1 MSHWDV
7 YTTSSFAS
15 EVGEDG
21 VALMKW
27 RWALLR
33 RVSSLALFAAAFPF
47 QAVYAQEAVEEDE
60 IVVTARKREE
70 SLQDA
75 PLSIQAFDEQ
85 RLEQL
90 NVTSFEDYV
99 RFTPSVS
106 FISEGPGQSKIVI
119 RGVAESTGAADGG
132 GRSSA
137 ALYLDEQPITVDAQS
152 PDPRLVDIARVEVL
166 SGPQGTLYGASSQ
179 SGTLRIITNRPD
191 TREFGGYLEGTL
203 SSMDEGEGSYDL
215 NGAINLP
222 LLQDRL
228 ALRITGFDAE
238 EGGFIDNV
246 LGTTPGGTV
255 DNANLVG
262 DDINGSHSAGGRVA
276 LRWEIDANW
285 VATTSYVFQEV
296 DVDGRSDYDPSLGD
310 LRAVRF
316 FEETFNDEW
325 DQTALTV
332 EGDVG
337 FADLVV
343 TGAYFSRR
351 TAYVNDNTAYDQYLT
366 TTAAYFP
373 LYDFGPD
380 PTGFNRGGGTDERT
394 TFEARLSSKGGS
406 RWNWIVGAF
415 YQEADNGFELNS
427 HVTDYALSPGFAT
440 AVAYDPLLAPTD
452 VYFYQVGQYE
462 QQQFALFGE
471 LSYDVTDALTVTVG
485 GRWFNV
491 DGDGQ
496 LRTQLPFGALSTI
509 VDGSGR
515 PITTVENS
523 ALPFSEEGFTPKL
536 NLTYEFSDDLLVYA
550 TYSQG
555 FRLGGANRQRLG
567 LAVPVQYEADL
578 LTNYEFGWKSQSGDG
593 RFTFNGAAFYMTWDD
608 FISDIRNPNPS
619 TFFFVTAN
627 AGQAE
632 ITGVEV
638 EALWRP
644 TDRLEIGG
652 SATLLNAELSEPS
665 DVLAGGVPKGARLPI
680 SPEFKWAVF
689 AEYRAPISSLG
700 GEAYVRGDYSYT
712 GESVNSIDP
721 AAASNQDSYSLLN
734 LQAGFEHDDWSL
746 NLFVNNVTDERAQI
760 FINPN
765 FFDTRVTSNRPREIG
780 ITLRREF

>member
-1 MSHWDV
+1 MA
-7 YTTSSFAS
+7 F
-15 EVGEDG
+15 
-21 VALMKW
+21 LKF

-33 RVSSLALFAAAFPF
+33 RVSLLALFAAAAPF
-47 QAVYAQEAVEEDE
+47 QTAYAQEVAAEDEE

-70 SLQDA
+70 TLQDA
-75 PLSIQAFDEQ
+75 PLSIQAFDEE

-90 NVTSFEDYV
+90 NVTSFEDYA

-106 FISEGPGQSKIVI
+106 FVSEGPGQSKIVI

-132 GRSSA
+132 GRASA

-179 SGTLRIITNRPD
+179 SGTIRIITNRPD
-191 TREFGGYLEGTL
+191 TREFGGYLEATL
-203 SSMDEGEGSYDL
+203 SATEGGEGSYDL
-215 NGAINLP
+215 NGAVNLP

-255 DNANLVG
+255 DNADLVG
-262 DDINGSHSAGGRVA
+262 DDINGFRSSGGRIA
-276 LRWEIDANW
+276 LRWEINPDW

-296 DVDGRSDYDPSLGD
+296 DVDGRSDYDPGLGD

-316 FEETFNDEW
+316 FEETFSDEW
-325 DQTALTV
+325 DQTALTI

-351 TAYVNDNTAYDQYLT
+351 TAYINDNTAYDQYLT
-366 TTAAYFP
+366 TTADYFP

-380 PTGFNRGGGTDERT
+380 PTGFNEGGGTDERT
-394 TFEARLSSKGGS
+394 TFEARLSSNGAS

-415 YQEADNGFELNS
+415 YQDAENGFVLNS
-427 HVTDYALSPGFAT
+427 HVTDYETSPGFAV
-440 AVAYDPLLAPTD
+440 AVSYDPLLAPTD
-452 VYFYQVGQYE
+452 VYFYQVGQYD
-462 QQQFALFGE
+462 QQQIALFGE
-471 LSYDVTDALTVTVG
+471 LSYDFTDDLTVTVG
-485 GRWFNV
+485 GRWFRV

-515 PITTVENS
+515 PITTVEDS

-536 NLTYEFSDDLLVYA
+536 NVTYEFHDDLLVYA

-567 LAVPVQYEADL
+567 LAVPVQYDADL
-578 LTNYEFGWKSQSGDG
+578 LTNYEFGWKSQTSDG

-608 FISDIRNPNPS
+608 FISDIRNPNPA
-619 TFFFVTAN
+619 TFYFVTAN

-632 ITGVEV
+632 IIGVEA

-652 SATLLNAELSEPS
+652 SATILNAELSEPS
-665 DVLAGGVPKGARLPI
+665 DVLAGGVPQGARLPI

-689 AEYRAPISSLG
+689 AEYRAPIAAWS
-700 GEAYVRGDYSYT
+700 GEAYIRGDYSYT
-712 GESVNSIDP
+712 GDSVNSIDP
-721 AAASNQDSYSLLN
+721 SAASTQDAHSLIN
-734 LQAGFEHDDWSL
+734 LQAGFERDDWSL
-746 NLFVNNVTDERAQI
+746 NLFVNNVTDERAEL